1 MPGRGQMHLCAFIM
15 ATGHHIASWRHPD
28 VPLENGTDVRY
39 WANLANIAERGK
51 LDAIFL
57 YDGAGLPGMKLE
69 HMCRGD
75 RATFFDPMTLLPAL
89 AMVTDKIG
97 LVATSST
104 TYDQPYYVARRY
116 LSLDHISGGRAGWN
130 LVTGVNRNEALNFG
144 LAMQPHAIRYARAR
158 EFADVV
164 RGLWD
169 SWADDAFVMDKQSGR
184 FFNPDAVQAL
194 EHHGEFFTVRGP
206 MCVARSPQGQPVMVQ
221 AGGSEPGRE
230 LAAETA
236 DMVYSV
242 QADLQG
248 AQEFYADVKSR
259 MAKFGREPDE
269 LKIMPGVYTIIGR
282 TAQEAEDKYG
292 ELSALVD
299 ENVAAALLSQ
309 CLGGADLS
317 SYSLDGPVPT
327 GLTTIA
333 GTTHLKL
340 LMQIARD
347 RKLSLRELAVE
358 VTAGGYGHWT
368 VRGTPAQVA
377 DQLEERFSAYAADG
391 FNLMPATL
399 PGGLEDFVDLV
410 VPELQRRGLFR
421 SDYSSTTLRGHLGL
435 ARPRRKLTGSNAGAV
450 HELA

>member
-1 MPGRGQMHLCAFIM
+1 MHLCAFIM

-28 VPLENGTDVRY
+28 VPLENGTNVRY

-69 HMCRGD
+69 QMCRGD
-75 RATFFDPMTLLPAL
+75 RATFFDPMTLLSAL
-89 AMVTDKIG
+89 AMVTHKIG

-130 LVTGVNRNEALNFG
+130 LVTGVNHNEALNFG
-144 LAMQPHAIRYARAR
+144 AAMQPHERRYARAR
-158 EFADVV
+158 EFAGVV
-164 RGLWD
+164 KGLWD
-169 SWADDAFVMDKQSGR
+169 SWADDAFIMDKTSGR
-184 FFNPDAVQAL
+184 FFDPAGVQTL
-194 EHHGEFFTVRGP
+194 DHHGEFFTVRGP

-242 QADLQG
+242 QADLAG
-248 AQEFYADVKSR
+248 AQAFYADTKSR
-259 MAKFGREPDE
+259 MAKFGREPDAM
-269 LKIMPGVYTIIGR
+269 KIMPGVYTIIGR

-299 ENVAAALLSQ
+299 EGVATALLSQ

-317 SYSLDGPVPT
+317 PYPLDGPVPT
-327 GLTTIA
+327 GISTIA

-340 LMQIARD
+340 LMQIASD
-347 RKLSLRELAVE
+347 RELSLRDLAVE
-358 VTAGGYGHWT
+358 VAAGGYGHWA
-368 VRGTPAQVA
+368 VRGTPVQVA

-399 PGGLEDFVDLV
+399 PGGLADFVDLV

-421 SDYSSTTLRGHLGL
+421 IDYTGATLRDHLGL
-435 ARPRRKLTGSNAGAV
+435 ARPGRVSKNVLF
-450 HELA
+450 

>member
-1 MPGRGQMHLCAFIM
+1 MHLCAFIM
-15 ATGHHIASWRHPD
+15 ATGHHIASWRHPA

-39 WANLANIAERGK
+39 WANLARIAERGK

-57 YDGAGLPGMKLE
+57 YDGAALPGMPLE
-69 HMCRGD
+69 QVCRGD

-116 LSLDHISGGRAGWN
+116 LSLDHLSGGRAGWN
-130 LVTGVNRNEALNFG
+130 LVTGVNHNEALNFG
-144 LAMQPHAIRYARAR
+144 VAMQPHARRYARAR

-169 SWADDAFVMDKQSGR
+169 SWADDAFVMDKQSGQ
-184 FFNPDAVQAL
+184 FFNPEAVQTL
-194 EHHGEFFTVRGP
+194 DHHGEFFTVRGP

-242 QADLQG
+242 QADLPG
-248 AQEFYADVKSR
+248 AQAFYADVKSR

-269 LKIMPGVYTIIGR
+269 IKIMPGVYTIIGR
-282 TAQEAEDKYG
+282 TEQEADDKYG
-292 ELSALVD
+292 ELAALVD
-299 ENVAAALLSQ
+299 ENVAIALLSQ

-317 SYSLDGPVPT
+317 LYPLDGPVPT

-340 LMQIARD
+340 LLQIAGD
-347 RKLSLRELAVE
+347 GALSLRDLAVE
-358 VTAGGYGHWT
+358 VAAGGYGHWT
-368 VRGTPAQVA
+368 VRGTPAHIA

-391 FNLMPATL
+391 FNLMPATF

-421 SDYSSTTLRGHLGL
+421 TQYSSTTLRGHLGL
-435 ARPRRKLTGSNAGAV
+435 KPPRRKRTGKHASNV